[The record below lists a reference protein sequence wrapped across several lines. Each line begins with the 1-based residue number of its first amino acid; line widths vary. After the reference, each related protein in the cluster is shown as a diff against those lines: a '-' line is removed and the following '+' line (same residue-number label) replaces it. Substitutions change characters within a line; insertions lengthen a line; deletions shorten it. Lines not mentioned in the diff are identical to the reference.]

1 MQKIL
6 RRVATAERVV
16 AKRRA
21 VRDRQLFKK
30 EKKEDTEL
38 HRRQVSA
45 AKQEFNIAKQAV
57 RDDWAMGPLSPRLEV
72 GEWDGSRGAIHE
84 ARFQT
89 DQRMTLAMRNRRCQ
103 WAGGAYNL
111 NLVVGDRVVLIDGP
125 DKGRIGH
132 VHEIDHDRAE
142 LTVKGLNKTNVRVQL
157 EIRGP
162 NDPPALNMEMPIPIS
177 SVRLVHP
184 IQDPETGVV
193 RDVIINRLVHGGF
206 IHDRQSGEK
215 RWDRIVPGLNVSI
228 PWPPKPEE
236 DVKDFKGDTLRI
248 DVEERTF
255 IPTLLS
261 PPMPESVIDEL
272 RGPYSRFRTRHQPEY
287 IARLEAEEQ
296 AKRDRQKLMDTMRTP
311 LQEFHRAERANKKKK
326 GKPRLTL
333 EMLEKI
339 GEVIARNRERALNA
353 DTSTSPYVLGP
364 RPPATPTSSETPPA
378 TGGDL
383 SASSP
388 PPPPAPLST
397 AEAAAPVNV
406 ETSPPVVEPNQEPP
420 PSPPSS

>member
-21 VRDRQLFKK
+21 VKDRRIFKK
-30 EKKEDTEL
+30 EKKEDFDLT
-38 HRRQVSA
+38 RRQLSVA
-45 AKQEFNIAKQAV
+45 RDEFQTAKQAV
-57 RDDWAMGPLSPRLEV
+57 RDDWAMGPLSPRLDF
-72 GEWDGSRGAIHE
+72 GTRDGMKGAIHE
-84 ARFQT
+84 VRFQSNT
-89 DQRMTLAMRNRRCQ
+89 RMTLVQRNRRCQ

-111 NLVVGDRVVLIDGP
+111 NLAVGDRVVLIDGP
-125 DKGRIGH
+125 DKGRIGPIS
-132 VHEIDHDRAE
+132 EIDYDRAE
-142 LTVKGLNKTNVRVQL
+142 VTVRDLNKSNVRVQPEL
-157 EIRGP
+157 RGP
-162 NDPPALNMEMPIPIS
+162 NDPAALNMEMSIPIS

-184 IQDPETGVV
+184 MQDPQTGAV
-193 RDVIINRLVHGGF
+193 RDVIINRLTHGPI

-215 RWDRIVPGLNVSI
+215 RWDRIVPGMNVSI
-228 PWPPKPEE
+228 PWPPQPEDE
-236 DVKDFKGDTLRI
+236 VKDYTGDTLRI

-255 IPTLLS
+255 TPTLLT

-272 RGPYSRFRTRHQPEY
+272 RGPYSRFRTRHSPEY

-296 AKRDRQKLMDTMRTP
+296 AKRDRVKLMDSMRTP

-339 GEVIARNRERALNA
+339 GEVIARNRERTLNA
-353 DTSTSPYVLGP
+353 DTSTSPYVLGT
-364 RPPATPTSSETPPA
+364 RDEVIAATSPETPAPP
-378 TGGDL
+378 
-383 SASSP
+383 SSTSEA
-388 PPPPAPLST
+388 PPAPST
-397 AEAAAPVNV
+397 ADAAPVNI
-406 ETSPPVVEPNQEPP
+406 ESPPPNQEPP